1 MSDERYVSSPP
12 EGLEGWRRVW
22 RDDLRYRPAPPTFFH
37 SLILGFLEKVVRR
50 ASATERDRQRDFNVA
65 LLDLV
70 EGARSDI
77 DALRREIAATTA
89 EVERLRDLLP
99 VAVQRNDALAAALDR
114 KIESIAARLRDLSN
128 PSVPPDIAPKR
139 RDDVIY
145 RSLEDG
151 LRGSEAEV
159 RALMQPY
166 VERARDAAP
175 VVDVGC
181 GRGEF
186 LALCRD
192 AGIPARGFDTN
203 ERSVADLKQRGFE
216 VGLAGV
222 PECFASIEAGSVGSV
237 LAAHVVEH
245 IDATTLFALF
255 AEAKHVLRPGG
266 LLMIET
272 PNAESLAM
280 TGRDFWRDPT
290 HVAPRHA
297 GALVL
302 VAREIGFAIEEIRTV
317 HPLPE
322 SARLPIP
329 QDVTP
334 ELRKTL
340 EQLDALLYGNQ
351 DLRAIFRKA

>member
-37 SLILGFLEKVVRR
+37 SLILGFLEKIVRR
-50 ASATERDRQRDFNVA
+50 ASSTERDRQRDFNLA

-70 EGARSDI
+70 DGARADV

-114 KIESIAARLRDLSN
+114 KIESIAARLRDLTN
-128 PSVPPDIAPKR
+128 PAVAPDAAPQR

-145 RSLEDG
+145 RRLEDG
-151 LRGSEAEV
+151 LRGSEADV
-159 RALMQPY
+159 RAAMQPY
-166 VERARDAAP
+166 VDRARFVAP
-175 VVDVGC
+175 VVDIGC

-186 LALCRD
+186 LGLCRD

-203 ERSVADLKQRGFE
+203 ERSVADLRARGFD
-216 VGLAGV
+216 VALAGV
-222 PECFASIEAGSVGSV
+222 PECFVAIAPESAGTV

-245 IDATTLFALF
+245 LDAAALFALF
-255 AEAKHVLRPGG
+255 DGARRVLRPGG
-266 LLMIET
+266 LLIIET

-302 VAREIGFAIEEIRTV
+302 IARESGFAVDEIRTV

-322 SARLPIP
+322 SERLAIP

-334 ELRKTL
+334 ALRRAL
-340 EQLDALLYGNQ
+340 EQLDGLLYGNQ
-351 DLRAIFRKA
+351 DLRAIFRRE